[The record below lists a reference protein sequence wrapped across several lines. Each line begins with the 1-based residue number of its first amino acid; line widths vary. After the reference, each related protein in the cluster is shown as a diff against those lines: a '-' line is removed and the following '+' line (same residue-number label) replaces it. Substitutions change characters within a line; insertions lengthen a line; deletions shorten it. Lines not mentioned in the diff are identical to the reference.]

1 MNHAARTARLA
12 VLLPLLALATPAAGA
27 AFPPHLR
34 FCSISGARVTVHYHQ
49 GLEAM
54 ARQAVALA
62 TEILERHEARYRHRV
77 GHLHI
82 VLADVDDDPNGYST
96 PFPYPLVNI
105 RAASPDGSDE
115 FGNFT
120 GWLRYVLTHEL
131 AHSVHLD
138 EGRGIVRVG
147 RKVFGRAPYLFP
159 NLFAPTWMIEGLAT
173 YEETEGTAFGRGRNP
188 DARMVLR
195 MAALEGAFLREDQ
208 AVLAQDRWP
217 QGQAS
222 YLFGEAFLREMT
234 ARSGPSTLPE
244 LARVQAGHVIP
255 YLDDLTSIQ
264 VTGTSFHAH
273 WQEWSAEERSRAQ
286 REAEQIQAAGLT
298 PSCALTTRGIRQT
311 EPRFS
316 PDGAWIA
323 YSSETLT
330 RFPAIRLMRPDGS
343 GDRRLADRNGG
354 TSLSWT
360 PDGRAL
366 VYDEPD
372 LFHAFSHFSDLR
384 TVELASG
391 RVRWLTRGLRARD
404 PDVAPDGGSIVFVR
418 RLGDR
423 SDLYTIGLDGH
434 GLRRLTNSAP
444 GTQWSGPHWRP
455 QGDVIAASRW
465 TAGGWLDLVEVDPAT
480 GAATNLT
487 EDRAKDVEPTWTPDG
502 EHLIFRSDRDG
513 VSNLY
518 ALRREDRALLRVT
531 NVEGG
536 AFSPSVSPNGSEV
549 AFAAYSSRGYDVH
562 LAPLDLARAPHA
574 EPFHDPY
581 PTPGPDPEPE
591 TAAARTYNPFTTLLP
606 RFWTPLLR
614 SADRETLYG
623 AATAGADPLFR
634 HVWGLDVYR
643 GTASGRFSSQGFYQ
657 YDRLW
662 PTFLLTL
669 EDEKDLVSQGILRT
683 RRLNLQASVPLWR
696 SVRSSQ
702 TFSLTW
708 RRERQEA
715 EGSTGSPLDL
725 GGVEAAWTL
734 STAKQYPLSISPLD
748 GYRLRLAYLKEDPS
762 LGSSLSLGKVSVD
775 ARAYLRL
782 FGESDV
788 LALRTGGGFT
798 VGQPGFQR
806 SFAVGGFPD
815 SDLFDLVK
823 TNMAVLRGY
832 PDNAF
837 PGRSFA
843 EANLEYRVPLA
854 ALERGER
861 SLPLFVRHL
870 HTTAFFDAA
879 HAWSGVFRLG
889 DVKTAAGISLG
900 ADTYVGHRL
909 PLTGQVSLARG
920 FAPGGDTRV
929 YFRLGLAF

>member
-27 AFPPHLR
+27 SFPPHLR
-34 FCSISGARVTVHYHQ
+34 FCSISGARVTVHDHH

-562 LAPLDLARAPHA
+562 LAPLDLAGAPPA

-591 TAAARTYNPFTTLLP
+591 TAAARTYDPFTTLLP

-762 LGSSLSLGKVSVD
+762 LGSSLSLGKVSAD
-775 ARAYLRL
+775 ARAYWRL